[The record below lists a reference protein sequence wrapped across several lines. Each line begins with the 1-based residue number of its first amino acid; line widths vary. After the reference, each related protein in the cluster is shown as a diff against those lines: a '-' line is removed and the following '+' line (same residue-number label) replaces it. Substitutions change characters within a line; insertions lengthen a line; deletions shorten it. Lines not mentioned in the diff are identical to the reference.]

1 VEVLPLMNKLLKYTF
16 LSLLILLT
24 YQANFNL
31 WLLQKIVILN
41 RKFLNWLNKKITELE
56 RENKNEV

>member
-16 LSLLILLT
+16 LSILILLT